1 MECCVGLVQLYL
13 YSNRISGIQGLDKLV
28 YLEKLWLNSNRLSR
42 LEGLGNLG
50 NLRDLNLAGNTL
62 TSIRG
67 AVEHLRK
74 LEIFDLSGNQI
85 SSFEVSQLHE
95 ADLAI
100 KVIMLLTMAAYC
112 ECFKKVS
119 FLVSLIVCFSKKKR
133 VYIKNGSCMNV

>member
-13 YSNRISGIQGLDKLV
+13 YSNRISRIQGLDKLV

-42 LEGLGNLG
+42 VEGLGNLG

-95 ADLAI
+95 ADHPQH
-100 KVIMLLTMAAYC
+100 TMAAYC
-112 ECFKKVS
+112 KCFRQILSYKKVS
-119 FLVSLIVCFSKKKR
+119 FLVSLIVCF
-133 VYIKNGSCMNV
+133 